1 MNRDT
6 KQIWMER
13 CDYID
18 LLLVLK
24 HDSISIEHA
33 KDVYAHT
40 AQNVSIVQRN
50 IGVKGSMLEWLK
62 KKLRSA
68 KLRNSLPGKILLKI
82 KRKLDIKLY

>member
-24 HDSISIEHA
+24 HDSIPIEHA

-40 AQNVSIVQRN
+40 AQNVSIVYRN
-50 IGVKGSMLEWLK
+50 IGVRGSMLEWLK